1 MRECGFLLN
10 PILLYSPISSTI
22 LSLYG
27 EIFCIL
33 RSVNPR
39 LLSRF
44 WKSLPAIYTCV
55 ADCTIKY
62 KHGISHFDSCTKIT
76 VCHNFPWTFQEKN
89 ECKHNNSNKLVVIS
103 KKLPKA
109 FYEFNCIIE
118 AFKLIWNH
126 QKNKDC
132 LIDRN
137 A

>member
-1 MRECGFLLN
+1 MREYGFLLN
-10 PILLYSPISSTI
+10 PILLYSPISS
-22 LSLYG
+22 
-27 EIFCIL
+27 IFCPYMGKY
-33 RSVNPR
+33 SVFYAV
-39 LLSRF
+39 LIHVYYHVSE
-44 WKSLPAIYTCV
+44 SLCIYTCV

-62 KHGISHFDSCTKIT
+62 KYGISRFDSCTKIT
-76 VCHNFPWTFQEKN
+76 VCHNFPWTIQEKN
-89 ECKHNNSNKLVVIS
+89 ECRHNNSNKLVVIS